1 MAKQSQNTTT
11 MVIDRF
17 INYGIYSFI
26 ISTVYF
32 LICFILN
39 RFDLLNNSG
48 IKDGLFKIN
57 IIFSVGLSGFLI
69 FALMKIISFQRYDIV
84 QKFNKTQ
91 GYINLIYTFTFASTN
106 IYGAIIISSISV
118 LFSGL
123 NYFFIWLLIFCISMN
138 VFSLHRIANV
148 LMIFIKHI
156 RNTNYKITQ

>member
-91 GYINLIYTFTFASTN
+91 GYINLIYTFAFAFTN
-106 IYGAIIISSISV
+106 IYGAIII
-118 LFSGL
+118 
-123 NYFFIWLLIFCISMN
+123 FFNIVI
-138 VFSLHRIANV
+138 
-148 LMIFIKHI
+148 
-156 RNTNYKITQ
+156 

>member
-48 IKDGLFKIN
+48 IKDGLFKMN

-91 GYINLIYTFTFASTN
+91 GYINLIYTFAFAFTN

-148 LMIFIKHI
+148 LMIFIKHV